1 MFIKITPH
9 LIFTIMDTTAK
20 GYWNRKKEK
29 LILKY
34 PLIKEQD
41 LHFNEGGEKEMI
53 ESLSYKL
60 GKSNEDLLLIIAG
73 L

>member
-1 MFIKITPH
+1 
-9 LIFTIMDTTAK
+9 MDTTAN
-20 GYWNRKKEK
+20 GYWNRKKKK

-34 PLIKEQD
+34 PVIKEHD
-41 LHFNEGGEKEMI
+41 LHFNEGREKEMI

-60 GKSNEDLLLIIAG
+60 GKSEVDMLLIIAG

>member
-1 MFIKITPH
+1 MSIKITPP
-9 LIFTIMDTTAK
+9 LKFTIMDTTAK

>member
-1 MFIKITPH
+1 MSIKYTPH
-9 LIFTIMDTTAK
+9 LKFTIMDTTAK